1 MQKGLTEETIKELPN
16 WKTSSIF
23 NQREK
28 LAFKFA
34 EMLALDHK
42 SIDNDLLREL
52 RALFSDPEIL
62 ELGMM
67 IGQYIGFGR
76 LIKALE
82 LEEKTCCLDE

>member
-16 WKTSSIF
+16 WKTSNIF

-28 LAFKFA
+28 LAFTFA
-34 EMLALDHK
+34 EKLALDHK
-42 SIDNDLLREL
+42 SIDNNLFREL
-52 RALFSDPEIL
+52 KAIFSDPEIL

-76 LIKALE
+76 IIKALQ
-82 LEEKTCCLDE
+82 LEEKTCCLDC